1 MGANTYLTERE
12 RHILENAKVGI
23 AGAGG
28 LGSNVAMLLV
38 RAGMKKLVIAD
49 FDVVNESNLNRQFFF
64 RRQLGEKKIAALAE
78 NLRMIEPDL
87 DLSLHDVRLTPE
99 NTDFVFAGCNV
110 VVEAFDSAEAKAM
123 LLHSLLPTGKP
134 IVSATGLAGWGRS
147 NDIRVR
153 KVGRNLILVGDQMRD
168 VRDGFAP
175 VGVRVGIAAAMQANS
190 VVSLLLGEDP

>member
-12 RHILENAKVGI
+12 RAILESAKVGI

-49 FDVVNESNLNRQFFF
+49 FDTVNESNLNRQFFF
-64 RRQLGEKKIAALAE
+64 RHQLGEKKIDALAA
-78 NLRMIEPDL
+78 NLHLIEPEL
-87 DLSLHDVRLTPE
+87 TLELHDVRLTPD
-99 NTDFVFAGCNV
+99 NADFVFDGSQII
-110 VVEAFDSAEAKAM
+110 VEAFDSAEAKKM

-134 IVSATGLAGWGRS
+134 IGSAIGLAGWGRAT
-147 NDIRVR
+147 DIRTR
-153 KVGRNLILVGDQMRD
+153 RVGRNLILGGDQTRD

-175 VGVRVGIAAAMQANS
+175 VGVRVTIAAAHEANA
-190 VVSLLLGEDP
+190 VCAYLLGEEL